1 MARPKTSL
9 IVSNRHR
16 NLIEDALMIE
26 QDETRMTDTRGYM
39 ASTLAQI
46 TLPHRRQKT
55 LYYSRTNG
63 KITLSVRGHEDYGVP
78 FGSLPRTILAWMCTE
93 AVRTKNPVL
102 NLGNSTS
109 DFVKNKLRV
118 HYNGADLARV
128 KTQALALSRA
138 FISIDGKDGDIRAY
152 ENIVITSKGFVF
164 WNDANPN
171 QTGLWNSN
179 LTLTEEF
186 FQAATKHPIP
196 IDFQIYHSLK
206 QSPMAMDIYT
216 WLTYRMFVLL
226 VSGRTQAMIPWAALM
241 LQLGAGY
248 PDTPQGLRNFKK
260 NFLYRLR
267 EVTSYWKD
275 AQDHIESLPEH
286 LKLTPCKL
294 LIPHTGDAKLF
305 VPK

>member
-1 MARPKTSL
+1 
-9 IVSNRHR
+9 
-16 NLIEDALMIE
+16 
-26 QDETRMTDTRGYM
+26 M
-39 ASTLAQI
+39 ASMLAQI

-93 AVRTKNPVL
+93 AVRTKSPVL
-102 NLGNSTS
+102 TLGNSTS
-109 DFVKNKLRV
+109 DFVRNKLRV

-128 KTQALALSRA
+128 KNQAMALSRA
-138 FISIDGKDGDIRAY
+138 LISIDGKDGNIRAF
-152 ENIVITSKGFVF
+152 EDIKITTKGFVF
-164 WNDANPN
+164 WNDVNPD
-171 QTGLWNSN
+171 QSGLWGSS

>member
-26 QDETRMTDTRGYM
+26 QDDTRRTDTRGYM

-46 TLPHRRQKT
+46 TLPHRRQNT

-63 KITLSVRGHEDYGVP
+63 KLTLSVRGHEDYGIP

-93 AVRTKNPVL
+93 AVRTKSPVL
-102 NLGNSTS
+102 NLGSSTS
-109 DFVKNKLRV
+109 DFVRNKLRV
-118 HYNGADLARV
+118 HYNGADLNRV
-128 KTQALALSRA
+128 KTQSLALSRA
-138 FISIDGKDGDIRAY
+138 IISIDGKDGNIRAF
-152 ENIVITSKGFVF
+152 EDIKIASKGFVF
-164 WNDANPN
+164 WSDANPN

-179 LTLTEEF
+179 LTLTDEF

-196 IDFQIYHSLK
+196 IDFQIYHSLR

-216 WLTYRMFVLL
+216 WLTYRMFILR
-226 VSGRTQAMIPWAALM
+226 VSGRAEAMIPWAALM
-241 LQLGAGY
+241 LQLGSSY
-248 PDTPQGLRNFKK
+248 PDTPRGLRNFKT
-260 NFLYRLR
+260 NFLMRLR
-267 EVTSYWKD
+267 EVTSYWSD
-275 AQDHIESLPEH
+275 SHDHIEALPEH

-294 LIPHTGDAKLF
+294 LVPYTGTAKLHNA
-305 VPK
+305 